1 MYPTEP
7 DICDIL
13 RRKIEE
19 QLTPLID
26 SDYIYLDLPYYSN
39 IGDALIWM
47 GTEHF
52 LKDIPHKCSG
62 RHSIDT
68 FDFRPLP
75 ADTIILLNGGGN
87 FGDIWRQHQNFRLRV
102 IQQYPENPIIVLP
115 QTVFYESEETLT
127 ADVQEMN
134 RHRHLTICVRDTHSL
149 ELLKQKGFSGRLLT
163 LPDMAF
169 CIDRDLLLANKSGI
183 TKDTLLL
190 LRKDKESPFGNIRED
205 ITSPELDIKDWPDL
219 NKSLRTALR
228 YIRKHAA
235 PETDHYF
242 QTDYLPER
250 IREGVQFVSTYKM
263 VFSTRLHVVILR
275 LLLGLPVKIT
285 DNSYGKNLNFYNTW
299 LKDAALVSIL
309 SEEEKKALS
318 RHVDFY
324 QQQSRKRR
332 CRRILLGVIFPVLVL
347 VAVLLFYY
355 ITH

>member
-13 RRKIEE
+13 RRIIEE

-52 LKDIPHKCSG
+52 LKNIPHKCLG
-62 RHSIDT
+62 RHNIDT
-68 FDFRPLP
+68 FDFHPLP
-75 ADTIILLNGGGN
+75 SDTVILLNGGGN
-87 FGDIWRQHQNFRLRV
+87 FGDIWRQHQDFRLRV
-102 IQQYPENPIIVLP
+102 IQQYTENPIIVLP
-115 QTVFYESEETLT
+115 QTVFYESADILT

-134 RHRHLTICVRDTHSL
+134 RHNHLTICVRDTHSM
-149 ELLKQKGFSGRLLT
+149 ELLKQKGFSGQLLT
-163 LPDMAF
+163 IPDMAF
-169 CIDRDLLLANKSGI
+169 CIDRECLLTNKIGI
-183 TKDTLLL
+183 SKDTLLL
-190 LRKDKESPFGNIRED
+190 LRKDKESPLGNIRED
-205 ITSPELDIKDWPDL
+205 ITSADLDIKDWPNL

-228 YIRKHAA
+228 YIRKHTAT
-235 PETDHYF
+235 ETDNYF
-242 QTDYLPER
+242 QTNYLPER
-250 IREGVQFVSTYKM
+250 IKEGVEFVSAYKT

-275 LLLGLPVKIT
+275 LLLGLPVKIIN
-285 DNSYGKNLNFYNTW
+285 NSYGKNLDFYDTW

-309 SEEEKKALS
+309 SEEEKKTLS

-332 CRRILLGVIFPVLVL
+332 CRRILLGVLFPVLVL

>member
-1 MYPTEP
+1 MHPTEP
-7 DICDIL
+7 NICDIL
-13 RRKIEE
+13 RRIIGE

-39 IGDALIWM
+39 TGDALIWM

-52 LKDIPHKCSG
+52 LKDIPHKCLG
-62 RHSIDT
+62 RHNIDT

-75 ADTIILLNGGGN
+75 SDTVLLLNGGGN
-87 FGDIWRQHQNFRLRV
+87 FGDIWRQHQDFRLRV
-102 IQQYPENPIIVLP
+102 IQQYTENPIIVLP
-115 QTVFYESEETLT
+115 QTVFYESEDILT

-134 RHRHLTICVRDTHSL
+134 RHHHLTICVRDTHSV

-169 CIDRDLLLANKSGI
+169 CIDREWLLTNKIGI
-183 TKDTLLL
+183 SKDTLLL
-190 LRKDKESPFGNIRED
+190 LRKDKESPLGNIRED
-205 ITSPELDIKDWPDL
+205 ITSADLDIKDWPNL

-228 YIRKHAA
+228 YIRKHTAT
-235 PETDHYF
+235 ETDNYF
-242 QTDYLPER
+242 QTNYLPER
-250 IREGVQFVSTYKM
+250 IKEGVEFVSAYKT

-275 LLLGLPVKIT
+275 LLLGLPVKIIN
-285 DNSYGKNLNFYNTW
+285 NSYGKNLDFYDTW

-309 SEEEKKALS
+309 SKEEKKTLS

-332 CRRILLGVIFPVLVL
+332 CRRILLGVLFPVLVL

>member
-1 MYPTEP
+1 MHPTEP

-13 RRKIEE
+13 RRIIEE
-19 QLTPLID
+19 QLTPLIE

-52 LKDIPHKCSG
+52 LKNIPHTCLG
-62 RHSIDT
+62 RHNIDT

-75 ADTIILLNGGGN
+75 SDTVILLNGGGN
-87 FGDIWRQHQNFRLRV
+87 FGDIWRQHQDFRLRV
-102 IQQYPENPIIVLP
+102 IRQYTENPIIVLP
-115 QTVFYESEETLT
+115 QTVFYESEDMLT

-134 RHRHLTICVRDTHSL
+134 RHNHLTICVRDTHSV
-149 ELLKQKGFSGRLLT
+149 ELLKQKGFSGPLLI

-169 CIDRDLLLANKSGI
+169 CIDRDWLLTNKSGI

-190 LRKDKESPFGNIRED
+190 LRKDKESPLGNIRED
-205 ITSPELDIKDWPDL
+205 ITSADLDIKDWPNL

-228 YIRKHAA
+228 YIRKHTAS
-235 PETDHYF
+235 ETDNYF
-242 QTDYLPER
+242 QTNYLPER
-250 IREGVQFVSTYKM
+250 IKEGVEFVSTYKT

-275 LLLGLPVKIT
+275 LLLGLPVRIIN
-285 DNSYGKNLNFYNTW
+285 NSYGKNLDFYDTW
-299 LKDAALVSIL
+299 LKDATLVSIL
-309 SEEEKKALS
+309 TEEEKNTLS
-318 RHVDFY
+318 RQVEFH

-332 CRRILLGVIFPVLVL
+332 CIRILIGVLVPVLVL
-347 VAVLLFYY
+347 AAVGMFYY